1 MPPASATPSILATC
15 KQTRFH
21 LRDERG
27 SGEIDVQGLD
37 ILISSSTIAQDG
49 PALAKARKQKAR
61 SAGREIL
68 MNANLR
74 LKTGVHYG
82 LVGRNGTGK
91 STILRAMAEKL
102 IPGIPNVVKIAII
115 QQTDAEECSLE
126 ASSLSS
132 SHGEK
137 SSHEKTPK
145 TVLQQVLE
153 SDESRNDIMR
163 KINTLSRAFDGTED
177 RFGPVRTLR
186 QLQHELLEED
196 LFLAQKNAALKSGAR
211 GLQARKELK
220 VAESKVSDSAS
231 KLEEQLEEVD
241 ASNIQQETQAAVEML
256 DDLQAQFEA
265 MNIVDRDKEARKILL
280 GLGFKETSFDQPFN
294 SLSGG
299 WRMRCMLA
307 GVLIQS
313 ADILI
318 LDEPTNFLD
327 LLGVIWLEAYLKRMR
342 EDSEKTV
349 VVVSHDRDFLNAV
362 CEEIVIL
369 KDHSLTYFKGNISAY
384 EKDLDA
390 QKLYWGRMKEAQDRQ
405 IEHMKST
412 IRENI
417 KLGKKTGDDNK
428 LRMAKSRQ
436 KKMEERTGVEVSAT
450 GGRFKLSRD
459 RVGWHDSLRAEIE
472 VPADEKGATL
482 EIPDAPDLRFP
493 GALLSLERATFQYK
507 GGRAPVLNGIDLVMH
522 MGDRVGI
529 MGLNGSGKTTLLNIL
544 TRVAEPTQ
552 GKVSHHSRLR
562 LGYYSQHA
570 VDDLQSLGRSKP
582 ELTALSL
589 VMQEAE
595 ELDEGDTR
603 ALLSSLGL
611 AGRVV
616 SDVQVAQLSGGQLVR
631 LALARILWKQPQLL
645 VLDEITT
652 HLDFHTVLALAQALS
667 AFNGAVLIVSHDR
680 FLVRTVVEGKDDTH
694 LSEEL
699 ATSSEA
705 RDQDSPRGRQ
715 VFVLKAGKLNL
726 QENGVEQF
734 EKGLE
739 KRVSRIVNG

>member
-61 SAGREIL
+61 SAGKEIL

-74 LKTGVHYG
+74 LKAGVHYG

-115 QQTDAEECSLE
+115 QQTDAEECNLE

-132 SHGEK
+132 GHDEK

-177 RFGPVRTLR
+177 KFGPVRTLR

-231 KLEEQLEEVD
+231 KLDEQLEEVD

-256 DDLQAQFEA
+256 DDLQAQLEA

-327 LLGVIWLEAYLKRMR
+327 LLGVIWLETYLKRMR

-645 VLDEITT
+645 ILDEITT

-739 KRVSRIVNG
+739 KRVNRIVNG